1 LLSFQR
7 EATLL
12 ETNRVDASKRI
23 RSLELQNKQLNNE
36 LEKVMN
42 EHNSLYRSSVELHDS
57 LTKEGMD
64 NLALGLRKINLC

>member
-1 LLSFQR
+1 M
-7 EATLL
+7 
-12 ETNRVDASKRI
+12 
-23 RSLELQNKQLNNE
+23 QNKQLNNE

-64 NLALGLRKINLC
+64 NLALGLKKINLC

>member
-1 LLSFQR
+1 LKH
-7 EATLL
+7 
-12 ETNRVDASKRI
+12 RVDASKRI
-23 RSLELQNKQLNNE
+23 RSLELQNKQLNIE